1 MTLSDES
8 IIIGHHW
15 SIHFKHFF
23 VTLWLMILLWILY
36 SISQYFFPSITLITW
51 ILAGVAMIIYVH
63 FILQFLNHYLDA
75 LVINKQG
82 ISIFQRNKLL
92 NYSIQQCHR
101 DNIESISQA
110 QNSVSDRIFWKGEI
124 MITLDHGVNTTFSY
138 IDSPKKVANLLR
150 DKKAQFESK
159 SYTHNDSTPLTDQ
172 SYEKFDILVETLG
185 EVIKEYMDKDTTKRN
200 NPDKR
205 SM

>member
-1 MTLSDES
+1 
-8 IIIGHHW
+8 
-15 SIHFKHFF
+15 
-23 VTLWLMILLWILY
+23 
-36 SISQYFFPSITLITW
+36 
-51 ILAGVAMIIYVH
+51 
-63 FILQFLNHYLDA
+63 
-75 LVINKQG
+75 
-82 ISIFQRNKLL
+82 
-92 NYSIQQCHR
+92 
-101 DNIESISQA
+101 
-110 QNSVSDRIFWKGEI
+110 
-124 MITLDHGVNTTFSY
+124 MITLDHGINTTFSY

-159 SYTHNDSTPLTDQ
+159 SYTHNDSTSLTDQ